1 MQVDLYGNSHKSN
14 QMAKHLT
21 LILLSFLLFSCA
33 SRKVMVTKTE
43 VQTYIDS
50 TAVKKK
56 DSVSVQQNAIS
67 VKEDIDEIEIVPID
81 TAKPLIID
89 GKQYYNATVRLK
101 KTRRHIVDTSKI
113 TVSQSIENK
122 VSVKKDIKSKG
133 FEKKVDKKANYF
145 VFLWL
150 LLIPLGI
157 WFGRKYLLK

>member
-1 MQVDLYGNSHKSN
+1 
-14 QMAKHLT
+14 MAKHLT

-50 TAVKKK
+50 TAVEKK

-81 TAKPLIID
+81 TAKPLVID

-113 TVSQSIENK
+113 TVSKSVENK

-133 FEKKVDKKANYF
+133 FEKKVDKKANYLF
-145 VFLWL
+145 YIWL
-150 LLIPLGI
+150 LLIPICLWLI
-157 WFGRKYLLK
+157 WKFGRK

>member
-1 MQVDLYGNSHKSN
+1 
-14 QMAKHLT
+14 MAKHLT

-50 TAVKKK
+50 TAVEKK

>member
-1 MQVDLYGNSHKSN
+1 
-14 QMAKHLT
+14 MAKHLT

-50 TAVKKK
+50 TAVEKK

-67 VKEDIDEIEIVPID
+67 IKEDIDEIEIVPID
-81 TAKPLIID
+81 TAKPLVID
-89 GKQYYNATVRLK
+89 GKQYFNATVRLK
-101 KTRRHIVDTSKI
+101 KTRRHIVDSSKSTI
-113 TVSQSIENK
+113 SQSSENTI
-122 VSVKKDIKSKG
+122 SVKKDIKTKG